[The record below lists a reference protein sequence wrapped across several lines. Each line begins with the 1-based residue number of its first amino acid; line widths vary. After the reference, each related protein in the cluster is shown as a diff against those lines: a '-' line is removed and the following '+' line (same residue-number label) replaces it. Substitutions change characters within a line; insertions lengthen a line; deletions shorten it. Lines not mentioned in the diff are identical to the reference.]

1 LRIKKKSPGIPAF
14 LSPGR
19 RRGARKFP
27 CSRKLESIR
36 ADSKKIQVWGLHY
49 RNLVRL
55 GSTRW
60 PDCQPDAAEI
70 CWNSEHAS
78 PTDRQINTFMN
89 SQANCSWTEQQTAN
103 RFPSKMLAS
112 PTISLSVF
120 TASARSVLVG
130 IGGQKATGTA
140 SANETCLSC
149 TFYTHYGKIESVR
162 DTRTLNGLQPDAVK
176 DSTVPRNFCP
186 QSSDTGAVT
195 GLRRTPEVMVTEGHN
210 PIRETTMQIRA
221 TSNIQTSTPIQFE
234 SRVASADS
242 NTAPARFD
250 TTDQIE
256 FSREAQV
263 LAGLNDAALIRTD
276 RVNSIRQQIATGQ
289 YETAEKLDV
298 AVQRLLDELA

>member
-1 LRIKKKSPGIPAF
+1 
-14 LSPGR
+14 
-19 RRGARKFP
+19 
-27 CSRKLESIR
+27 
-36 ADSKKIQVWGLHY
+36 
-49 RNLVRL
+49 
-55 GSTRW
+55 
-60 PDCQPDAAEI
+60 
-70 CWNSEHAS
+70 
-78 PTDRQINTFMN
+78 
-89 SQANCSWTEQQTAN
+89 
-103 RFPSKMLAS
+103 MLAS

-120 TASARSVLVG
+120 TASARSELVG

-140 SANETCLSC
+140 SANEDCLSC
-149 TFYTHYGKIESVR
+149 TFSSLYGRIGSVQ
-162 DTRTLNGLQPDAVK
+162 DTRTCTGLQPGAAK
-176 DSTVPRNFCP
+176 DSTVPSNFCP
-186 QSSDTGAVT
+186 HSSDTGAAA
-195 GLRRTPEVMVTEGHN
+195 GLRPTPDALATEGHN

-221 TSNIQTSTPIQFE
+221 TSNIQTSTPVQFE
-234 SRVASADS
+234 SRVASAES